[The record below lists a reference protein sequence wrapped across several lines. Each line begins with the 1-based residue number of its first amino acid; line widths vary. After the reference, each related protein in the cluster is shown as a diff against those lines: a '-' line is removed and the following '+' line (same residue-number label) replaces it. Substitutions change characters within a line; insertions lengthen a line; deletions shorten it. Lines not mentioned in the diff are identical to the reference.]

1 MAKTLKSSENTPNPY
16 YKDVVTDCNLLIN
29 SVVDMRMREYE
40 KSNAEQ
46 DERMIDKM
54 DELINIVKKEYTVN
68 RGLILLLY
76 LIDAVMIGVL
86 WFHINA

>member
-1 MAKTLKSSENTPNPY
+1 MAKKMTPGEPSPNPN
-16 YKDVVTDCNLLIN
+16 YKGVVTDCNLLIN